1 MTLRS
6 LFRWMIVTALV
17 AGGIQMAY
25 AAESASPQREAIEM
39 KLDELRQRLALTP
52 EQEAKIAPLI
62 KERNEKLKALRAS
75 AGPTSSRR
83 EKRNAMQQARSIQ
96 QSFIAQVD
104 PLLTSEQK
112 KEWEKIRSEMRDA
125 ARERYRNR

>member
-25 AAESASPQREAIEM
+25 AAESASPQREAMEM